1 MDTQTLIDAFEH
13 LESWEERYELISEL
27 RRDLLPLT
35 ASDRTDANLIK
46 GCDTRTWLTGQ
57 LLPGTGSQLEYR
69 AEAEGP
75 LVQGLVAVLLMPF
88 QGKSPEE
95 VLATDPYPF
104 IRRLGLDSA
113 LSAKRQVGMHAFIE
127 RVKAIAARYCDAD

>member
-13 LESWEERYELISEL
+13 LETWEERYELISEL
-27 RRDLLPLT
+27 RRDLLPLA

-113 LSAKRQVGMHAFIE
+113 LSAKRQAGMQAFIE
-127 RVKAIAARYCDAD
+127 RVKAIAARYCEAD